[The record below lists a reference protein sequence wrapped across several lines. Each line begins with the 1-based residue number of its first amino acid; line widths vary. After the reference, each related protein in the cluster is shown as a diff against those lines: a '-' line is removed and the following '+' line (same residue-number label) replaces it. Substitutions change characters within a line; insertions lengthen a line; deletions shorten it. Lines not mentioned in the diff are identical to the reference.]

1 MKRVINVRQHPG
13 ILDWCKEHKVNWIL
27 LDSLMDPATFKPV
40 IIKVG
45 VKIEDSNPL
54 ASMFRLKWV

>member
-45 VKIEDSNPL
+45 VKI
-54 ASMFRLKWV
+54 